1 LVRRLQQRY
10 ILQRVHAQCL
20 PDTVSRPRVVVKG
33 GLIGSKN
40 SLI

>member
-1 LVRRLQQRY
+1 
-10 ILQRVHAQCL
+10 L